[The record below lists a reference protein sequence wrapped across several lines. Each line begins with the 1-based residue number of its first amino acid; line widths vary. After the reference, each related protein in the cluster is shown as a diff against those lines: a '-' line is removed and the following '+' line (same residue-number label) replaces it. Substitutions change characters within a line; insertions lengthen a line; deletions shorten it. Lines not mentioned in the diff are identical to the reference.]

1 MIQIYSPE
9 NTDFEKNGDMTL
21 LPTSCELD
29 CEVNGAWELTM
40 SHPLDAEERW
50 KHIEE
55 EAVIACPTFQGEKQ
69 LFRIDK
75 CEKIENAV
83 EATAYPIFFDAADDC
98 FLMDVRPT
106 QKNGQ
111 EALDIMTAGSK
122 YSGQSDSTTSGTA
135 DFVRRN
141 LMDAINGEDSPSF
154 SQVWGGEILF
164 DNFSVLINQRIG
176 GDYGADIRYGK
187 NMTGLTS
194 TVDMSDTVTRI
205 VPVAYNGRMMSG
217 NTPWV
222 DSENIN
228 KYVKKYIR
236 EVKFEDVKLAEDVDS
251 QQDGDIICQTQA
263 ELDAA
268 LVQKCEE
275 MYAAGADLPA
285 VTIKVNMIDLEHT
298 EQYKDFTGL
307 VKVSLGDTVHCYNSK
322 LGIATDARVISLKWD
337 CIRNQ
342 ANEMTLGDYEYNYFK
357 DMTSTLQ
364 AVSQILGPGNTVVAD
379 KVSGVLNAI
388 NTQLRYQKNIAQ
400 KQDVRAILF
409 EDTDPESPTYGAMCL
424 GTQGFQIA
432 DSRTEDDRD
441 WDWKTAFTAKGGYAD
456 VIIAGYMLA
465 DRIHGGT
472 LTLGGSG
479 NGNGVCRVLD
489 ADGGEAARL
498 DVNGLKTN
506 SAQITGGSIDI
517 QTDSSSRSVVVI
529 TYNSST
535 WKRLVS
541 IKPEGIK
548 LIEWQS
554 GWSQNRMV
562 SLAGGSV
569 LLGLT
574 SDFSADAVFDSVNAS
589 IQAQDGSASFSGSI
603 SAGSLGAGDGYSGG
617 IITGNGQSITVRGGI
632 ITNVT

>member
-1 MIQIYSPE
+1 
-9 NTDFEKNGDMTL
+9 
-21 LPTSCELD
+21 
-29 CEVNGAWELTM
+29 
-40 SHPLDAEERW
+40 
-50 KHIEE
+50 
-55 EAVIACPTFQGEKQ
+55 
-69 LFRIDK
+69 
-75 CEKIENAV
+75 
-83 EATAYPIFFDAADDC
+83 
-98 FLMDVRPT
+98 
-106 QKNGQ
+106 
-111 EALDIMTAGSK
+111 
-122 YSGQSDSTTSGTA
+122 
-135 DFVRRN
+135 
-141 LMDAINGEDSPSF
+141 
-154 SQVWGGEILF
+154 
-164 DNFSVLINQRIG
+164 
-176 GDYGADIRYGK
+176 
-187 NMTGLTS
+187 
-194 TVDMSDTVTRI
+194 
-205 VPVAYNGRMMSG
+205 MMSG

-400 KQDVRAILF
+400 K